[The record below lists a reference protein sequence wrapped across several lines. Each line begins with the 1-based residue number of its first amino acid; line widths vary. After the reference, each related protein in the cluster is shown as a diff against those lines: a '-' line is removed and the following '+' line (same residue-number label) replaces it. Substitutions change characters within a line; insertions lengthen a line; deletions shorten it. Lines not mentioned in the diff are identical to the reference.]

1 MSRHRILSVTG
12 RTATIAA
19 ASILSAAL
27 VYIVGLAPWTTWNA
41 TPRASADTGS
51 TLQGG
56 SYYRVREQTVQ
67 LADARGSYLSVSL
80 LLEMADL
87 GLPATDRQSP
97 TLSTEIE
104 RTVAGAMSARTAEQL
119 MTPEWLEQVREDVRT
134 QLNQVLPSGLRVS
147 RVYFGNLVVS

>member
-1 MSRHRILSVTG
+1 MRRHPFLSITG

-19 ASILSAAL
+19 ASIVSAAL
-27 VYIVGLAPWTTWNA
+27 VYVVGLAPWTTWNA

-51 TLQGG
+51 LLQGG

-87 GLPATDRQSP
+87 ALPTPDHQS
-97 TLSTEIE
+97 STVPADIE
-104 RTVAGAMSARTAEQL
+104 RTVAGVMSTRTADQLMAPEGLEQL
-119 MTPEWLEQVREDVRT
+119 REDVRV
-134 QLNQVLPSGLRVS
+134 QLNQVLPPGLRVS